1 MTPAPGRLISIEGTL
16 NFRDLGGYEAVD
28 GRVVAPGLVYRSDD
42 FSKLT
47 PQAVTYIES
56 LGVTAVYDF
65 RSDRE
70 LAINPNVLPHGVVQ
84 HRVPILSDGAQQT
97 SLIELI
103 TSGVITKMGIE
114 EMAELYRE
122 MLETASSQ
130 FGEVIAGI
138 ASSKGPV
145 VFHCTAGKDRTG
157 VAAALLLSTLGVD
170 REQIVADY
178 QLTDV
183 YRTPHRIPVIT
194 EQFLAAGVDP
204 EPFLALFS
212 APPAAIEAALDHLDA
227 NYGGAEA
234 YLTGRAGVSAPAVE
248 LLHDRLLIPD

>member
-1 MTPAPGRLISIEGTL
+1 MTIAPGRLLSIEGTL
-16 NFRDLGGYEAVD
+16 NFRDLGGYQAAG

-47 PQAVTYIES
+47 PQAVAHIDS
-56 LGVTAVYDF
+56 LGVSAVYDF

-70 LAINPNVLPHGVVQ
+70 LAINPNVLPHGVAQ
-84 HRVPILSDGAQQT
+84 HRVAINSDGAQQL

-103 TSGVITKMGIE
+103 ISGVITKMGIE

-122 MLETASSQ
+122 MLETSSSQ
-130 FGEVIAGI
+130 FGEVISGI
-138 ASSKGPV
+138 ARSKSPV

-157 VAAALLLSTLGVD
+157 VAAALLLSTLGVN

-178 QLTDV
+178 HLTDT

-194 EQFLAAGVDP
+194 EQFREAGLDP

-234 YLTGRAGVSAPAVE
+234 YLTGRAGVPMIAVD
-248 LLHDRLLIPD
+248 LLRARLLIPG